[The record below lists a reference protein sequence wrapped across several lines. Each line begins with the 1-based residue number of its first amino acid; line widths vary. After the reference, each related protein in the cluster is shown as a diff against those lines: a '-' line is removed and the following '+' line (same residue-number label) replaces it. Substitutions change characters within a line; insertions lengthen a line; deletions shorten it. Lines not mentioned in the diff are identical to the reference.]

1 MMCLSTAFFTQQSS
15 TVSCTLDN
23 HSCTST
29 VLNVSFSRQQLRT
42 MLTSEF
48 TSISVNSSRST
59 SSNTM
64 IRHVTI
70 TENYNGIISGSQ
82 VVGTHRV
89 IENTNVTITITVIGM
104 TVNIITM

>member
-1 MMCLSTAFFTQQSS
+1 
-15 TVSCTLDN
+15 
-23 HSCTST
+23 
-29 VLNVSFSRQQLRT
+29 
-42 MLTSEF
+42 
-48 TSISVNSSRST
+48 
-59 SSNTM
+59 M

-82 VVGTHRV
+82 VAGTHRV